1 MECSIWYPNSKKWY
15 IKHDKDCFIRYSNSE
30 KWYIRH
36 SKERFIWYP
45 NSEKRYIRHLKDC
58 FIRFPNSEKW
68 YIRHGKERF
77 IWYPNN
83 EKRYIRHLKECFIR
97 HDHPNSEER
106 YIAPWQSWIL
116 DSRQWIPD
124 STFWIPKSPSVE
136 LGMRFFSGIPD
147 SLRWITD
154 SKAQGITNTHNKPS
168 VIWYPAGTERWSN
181 TRRLEIIQNKK
192 LMRFAHTLVFTKCP
206 SKSRFTLTLKRA
218 YCVHAGS
225 LILASRHN
233 TFVYVWKRNKQTK
246 LTK

>member
-68 YIRHGKERF
+68 YIKHE
-77 IWYPNN
+77 
-83 EKRYIRHLKECFIR
+83 KECFIR

-116 DSRQWIPD
+116 DSWGCGFRIPRSGFRNPLQWNLECDSLAGFRIP
-124 STFWIPKSPSVE
+124 WGELRIPKP
-136 LGMRFFSGIPD
+136 RIKQ
-147 SLRWITD
+147 TD
-154 SKAQGITNTHNKPS
+154 TI
-168 VIWYPAGTERWSN
+168 
-181 TRRLEIIQNKK
+181 RRLLSDIQQA
-192 LMRFAHTLVFTKCP
+192 LR
-206 SKSRFTLTLKRA
+206 
-218 YCVHAGS
+218 GD
-225 LILASRHN
+225 
-233 TFVYVWKRNKQTK
+233 QTQEG
-246 LTK
+246 LR